1 MEREYVVGVRRG
13 SMRRVLRRRRGSEVE
28 RKVGR
33 VELRRVIGKMED
45 GGPVR
50 EGRRRRFGIRV
61 RGGLVVG
68 VMMSLDG
75 DVF

>member
-1 MEREYVVGVRRG
+1 MERENAVGVRKG
-13 SMRRVLRRRRGSEVE
+13 SMRRVLRRRRGKEVE

-33 VELRRVIGKMED
+33 VEWRRVIGRMEG

-50 EGRRRRFGIRV
+50 EGRMRRFGISV

-68 VMMSLDG
+68 VMMRLDG
-75 DVF
+75 VAR